1 MLNKVYS
8 AAFICL
14 VIAVV
19 FWIFASGILERFRTI
34 EADCAVAGLGN
45 VSIKHQY
52 TNSRQSSLLAV
63 NDQNPVVITVKNTDP
78 IVNLEGPALQGK
90 LNIETTS
97 LFITLDN
104 KSYSGTCA
112 INQFSM

>member
-1 MLNKVYS
+1 MLNKFYS
-8 AAFICL
+8 AAFICF

-34 EADCAVAGLGN
+34 EANCAVSGLGN

-52 TNSRQSSLLAV
+52 TNSLQSSMLAV
-63 NDQNPVVITVKNTDP
+63 NDQHPVAITVKSTDP

-90 LNIETTS
+90 LSIETTS
-97 LFITLDN
+97 LFITIDN
-104 KSYSGTCA
+104 KSYSGTCE